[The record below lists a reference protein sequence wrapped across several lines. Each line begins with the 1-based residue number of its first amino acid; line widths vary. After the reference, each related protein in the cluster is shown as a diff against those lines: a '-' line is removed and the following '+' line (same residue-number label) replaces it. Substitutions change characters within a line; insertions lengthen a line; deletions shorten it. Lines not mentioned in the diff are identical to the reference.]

1 MRWAVAEDF
10 MQLAVMPRMI
20 LDHLP
25 ENVEKVLDTILQ
37 EQQELEHQLHWCKI
51 QFQLTFVW
59 NLFVYLSILHTVCKM
74 SEYTW
79 SNIVTVFC
87 AIHKTKTL

>member
-25 ENVEKVLDTILQ
+25 ENVDKVLDTILQ
-37 EQQELEHQLHWCKI
+37 DQQELEHELHWCKI
-51 QFQLTFVW
+51 LFQLTFVW
-59 NLFVYLSILHTVCKM
+59 HLWQLSILLCVCET
-74 SEYTW
+74 SEYTR
-79 SNIVTVFC
+79 SSIGTVF
-87 AIHKTKTL
+87 

>member
-1 MRWAVAEDF
+1 MENKDVFSVCQSAVVKYFFASLYRKSGIRGSKFALRWAVPEDF

-37 EQQELEHQLHWCKI
+37 KQQELEHQLH
-51 QFQLTFVW
+51 
-59 NLFVYLSILHTVCKM
+59 
-74 SEYTW
+74 
-79 SNIVTVFC
+79 
-87 AIHKTKTL
+87 

>member
-25 ENVEKVLDTILQ
+25 ENVDKVLDTILQ
-37 EQQELEHQLHWCKI
+37 EQHKLEHQLH
-51 QFQLTFVW
+51 
-59 NLFVYLSILHTVCKM
+59 
-74 SEYTW
+74 
-79 SNIVTVFC
+79 
-87 AIHKTKTL
+87 